1 MKVDVAIAGGGPAGL
16 AIAIHTS
23 RRGLS
28 TLVLER
34 RASPP
39 DKACGEG
46 VMPAGVAELEL
57 LGVLPLLSAA
67 DCAPFRGIRYVQ
79 EDGTSA
85 EGRLPGGGG
94 LGIRRTALVDALA
107 SRARGA
113 GAILHNGSA
122 VLSHRRTRGA
132 IELETEAGPVEAQIL
147 VAADGL
153 ASPLRHAEGLDG
165 LPITPLRFGLRQ
177 HFRCEPWTDFVEVHL
192 SDGAEAYV
200 TPVGPER
207 VGVAFL
213 WEDRRLSKP
222 ITPEALC
229 SRFPLLAERL
239 LGSELESSPRG
250 AGPLARAARARTA
263 DRFALL
269 GDAAGYVDAITGEG
283 LSLAFGCA
291 AALASILPQALARG
305 ASRDALAPY
314 ERAFAQLFRRY
325 AWVTRSVLAISR
337 RVRLR
342 RQIIR
347 YLSAH
352 PETFDAMLRWFA
364 APQVHR
370 GRFDDRAASPDS

>member
-1 MKVDVAIAGGGPAGL
+1 
-16 AIAIHTS
+16 
-23 RRGLS
+23 
-28 TLVLER
+28 
-34 RASPP
+34 
-39 DKACGEG
+39 
-46 VMPAGVAELEL
+46 MPAGVGELEH
-57 LGVLPLLSAA
+57 LGVLPLLSAG
-67 DCAPFRGIRYVQ
+67 DWTPFRGIRYVQ

-85 EGRLPGGGG
+85 EGRLPGKGG

-113 GAILHNGSA
+113 GAILHEQSA
-122 VLSHRRTRGA
+122 VLSHRRTQGA

-147 VAADGL
+147 IAADGL

-177 HFRCEPWTDFVEVHL
+177 HFRRVPWTDFVEVHL

-207 VGVAFL
+207 VGIAFL

-222 ITPEALC
+222 ISPEALC
-229 SRFPLLAERL
+229 GRFPLLAEKL
-239 LGSELESSPRG
+239 LGSERESSPRG

-291 AALASILPQALARG
+291 SALASILPQALARG
-305 ASRDALAPY
+305 ASREALTPY

-325 AWVTRSVLAISR
+325 VWVTRSVLAISR

-364 APQVHR
+364 APHVPR
-370 GRFDDRAASPDS
+370 GRSDDRAARPES

>member
-16 AIAIHTS
+16 AMAIHTA

-28 TLVLER
+28 TVVIER
-34 RASPP
+34 RAAPP

-46 VMPAGVAELEL
+46 VMPAGVGELEL
-57 LGVLPLLSAA
+57 LGALPLLSAA
-67 DCAPFRGIRYVQ
+67 DWAPFRGIRYVQ

-85 EGRLPGGGG
+85 EGRLPGEGG
-94 LGIRRTALVDALA
+94 LGIRRTALVSALA

-122 VLSHRRTRGA
+122 VLSHRRTPRA

-165 LPITPLRFGLRQ
+165 VPITPLRFGLRQ
-177 HFRCEPWTDFVEVHL
+177 HYRLEPWTDFVEVHL

-200 TPVGPER
+200 TPVGPQR

-213 WEDRRLSKP
+213 WEDRRVSKP
-222 ITPEALC
+222 ISTEALC
-229 SRFPLLAERL
+229 SRFPLLAEKL

-291 AALASILPQALARG
+291 SALASILPQALARG
-305 ASRDALAPY
+305 ASREALAPY

-352 PETFDAMLRWFA
+352 PEMFDAMLRWFA
-364 APQVHR
+364 ESPVR
-370 GRFDDRAASPDS
+370 SNTSDDRAARRES

>member
-1 MKVDVAIAGGGPAGL
+1 VKVDVAIAGGGPAGL
-16 AIAIHTS
+16 AMAIHTA

-28 TLVLER
+28 TLVIER
-34 RASPP
+34 RAAPV

-46 VMPAGVAELEL
+46 VMPAGMVELDL
-57 LGVLPLLSAA
+57 LGVLPLLKAG

-79 EDGTSA
+79 EDGIAA
-85 EGRLPGGGG
+85 EGRLPGEGG

-107 SRARGA
+107 SRARAEGA
-113 GAILHNGSA
+113 MLQSENA
-122 VLSHRRTRGA
+122 VLWYERIPGA
-132 IELETEAGPVEAQIL
+132 IELQTQAGQVQAQVL
-147 VAADGL
+147 VAADGI

-177 HFRCEPWTDFVEVHL
+177 HYRCERWTDFVEVHL

-200 TPVGPER
+200 TPVGPDR

-213 WEDRRLSKP
+213 WEDGRVSKP
-222 ITPEALC
+222 VSPEALRG
-229 SRFPLLAERL
+229 RFPLLVEKLA
-239 LGSELESSPRG
+239 GSEAESSPRG

-291 AALASILPQALARG
+291 WALAGILPRALARG

-337 RVRLR
+337 RVKLR
-342 RQIIR
+342 RRVVR

-352 PETFDAMLRWFA
+352 PATFDAMLRWFA
-364 APQVHR
+364 APPVHR
-370 GRFDDRAASPDS
+370 GRSDDRAARES